1 MTRWLPVVMLPL
13 LALMSVAIGRR
24 LSDYGITISRL
35 YLLVFNV
42 WCYAVCLWLIFTRN
56 RRIWLIPTS
65 FAVILLLISVG
76 PQSIANITKRH
87 LLNEARDAFM
97 ASGFTKLP
105 LTDEQYKRWAEVADP
120 DVVAAIDSKL
130 VYLCHYDITDIP
142 VSVSI
147 NSVVINSNSV
157 GSYSHHSVVE
167 DDDVYVISYSNSHLI
182 TDLTIPQGYTRMTYL
197 HDLNV
202 DYDMNPYKLLLV
214 LEDGKNSEEYRFLI
228 DVSMLKKF
236 DEEGTY
242 QPGEQLAV
250 KNDRAMLVIDY
261 FRLYGRTGH
270 YGEWDFEGEGILFT
284 K

>member
-1 MTRWLPVVMLPL
+1 
-13 LALMSVAIGRR
+13 
-24 LSDYGITISRL
+24 
-35 YLLVFNV
+35 
-42 WCYAVCLWLIFTRN
+42 
-56 RRIWLIPTS
+56 
-65 FAVILLLISVG
+65 
-76 PQSIANITKRH
+76 
-87 LLNEARDAFM
+87 
-97 ASGFTKLP
+97 
-105 LTDEQYKRWAEVADP
+105 
-120 DVVAAIDSKL
+120 
-130 VYLCHYDITDIP
+130 
-142 VSVSI
+142 
-147 NSVVINSNSV
+147 
-157 GSYSHHSVVE
+157 
-167 DDDVYVISYSNSHLI
+167 
-182 TDLTIPQGYTRMTYL
+182 MTYL